1 MTENVLQNGME
12 PFQNPDCVPL
22 EDLILTI
29 KTGGIPDLV
38 PALDE
43 KWVEERY
50 FLHYEV
56 PNIYDSN
63 GTEILGA
70 KEHWIEIMGYMI
82 DDLKWV
88 LTIPFYRFWSNVVF
102 NSSILDALVSFLQ
115 EAPPYYALES
125 FPNDSEMQNTLETL
139 RHYVLLIFARLVTN
153 KESPTEYMMVPYL
166 GKVLYD
172 HFIFTVPIIYDLCQ
186 LYGRENEKT
195 VSKILNSLFT
205 IQPLYNVDIE
215 KSVPYLV
222 EALGNVERKFQERPS
237 YLLDEAVPLLNEPPI
252 EITKI
257 TLFSLEDMILYV
269 LDISSTITIFLKNYP
284 LAIKKYRNDN
294 FINEIVSIY
303 ENTIPKMYKKL
314 NELAYNEE
322 NLTKFIELRHR
333 LDVTRIEL
341 LHLYRTLVHEPVE
354 NIHQKL
360 DTLTEDEIKDR
371 VDDYLNL
378 LSNAISEKE
387 FITDYHQF
395 YPVGLDLE
403 ELSKICP
410 ELDTIKR
417 NYILQ
422 AVYAAIGDSQISFI
436 LSSNNKKESIAGP
449 SNVEINQP
457 STSKNI
463 FAENVTLKPVR
474 RSSIEIASLIS
485 EVKDIL
491 NDLGEGFIQMC
502 LKHYNYDT
510 AAVINA
516 VLEQTLPSHLSE
528 LDFFLP
534 YIPPDTEE
542 EPAPEVVNHDIISE
556 RLNVFDN
563 DEFDIMNRDD
573 IDMSRIHKGKRKDKY
588 RNMNELLNDKSE
600 IRKVSDIY
608 RKYSLVVDNYDDEY
622 DDTYDSHD
630 VRGTTQDDIAES
642 RAFTTPRVLLAKE
655 KNITESE
662 DENESDSENENN
674 SNGVNN
680 KDNFVQNP
688 AELRAKAEQRRQA
701 GRGKRPSNDVVG
713 KPKGQGQD
721 KEVTINRDK
730 KNAHKATRANHNRR
744 AGAQWKQRHGMI
756 HS

>member
-29 KTGGIPDLV
+29 KTGGIPDLI

-43 KWVEERY
+43 RWVEERY

-102 NSSILDALVSFLQ
+102 NSSILDALISFLQ
-115 EAPPYYALES
+115 DAPPYYALES
-125 FPNDSEMQNTLETL
+125 FPNDSEMQNILETL
-139 RHYVLLIFARLVTN
+139 RHYVLLIFTRLVTN
-153 KESPTEYMMVPYL
+153 KESPNEYMTVPYL

-186 LYGRENEKT
+186 LYGRDNEKT

-205 IQPLYNVDIE
+205 IQPLYNDDV
-215 KSVPYLV
+215 KRSVPYLI
-222 EALGNVERKFQERPS
+222 EALGNVKRQFQERPVYS
-237 YLLDEAVPLLNEPPI
+237 MDEAVPLLNEPI

-269 LDISSTITIFLKNYP
+269 LDISSTITIFLKNHP
-284 LAIKKYRNDN
+284 LAVKQYRNDN

-303 ENTIPKMYKKL
+303 ENIIPEMYKKL

-341 LHLYRTLVHEPVE
+341 LHLYRTIVHEPVE

-360 DTLTEDEIKDR
+360 DILTEDEIKDR
-371 VDDYLNL
+371 VEDYLNL
-378 LSNAISEKE
+378 LSNAITEKE

-395 YPVGLDLE
+395 YPVGSDLE

-422 AVYAAIGDSQISFI
+422 AVYAAIGDSQISFV
-436 LSSNNKKESIAGP
+436 LSSNNKKEPVAGP

-457 STSKNI
+457 STSKNV
-463 FAENVTLKPVR
+463 FEENVIPKPTR

-491 NDLGEGFIQMC
+491 NDLGEGFIQIC

-516 VLEQTLPSHLSE
+516 VLEKTLPSQLSE

-542 EPAPEVVNHDIISE
+542 EQPAPVVNHEIISE
-556 RLNVFDN
+556 RFNIFDN

-600 IRKVSDIY
+600 VRKVSDIY
-608 RKYSLVVDNYDDEY
+608 SKYSLVVDNYDDEY

-630 VRGTTQDDIAES
+630 VRGTTQDDIAEA

-655 KNITESE
+655 KNITES
-662 DENESDSENENN
+662 DENESESDNENN

-688 AELRAKAEQRRQA
+688 ADLRAKAEQQRQMRR
-701 GRGKRPSNDVVG
+701 GRGKKSPNDVVG
-713 KPKGQGQD
+713 KPKGQGQE
-721 KEVTINRDK
+721 KQVTINRDK
-730 KNAHKATRANHNRR
+730 KNAHKATQANHNRR

>member
-12 PFQNPDCVPL
+12 PFQNPDHIPL
-22 EDLILTI
+22 EDLILVV
-29 KTGGIPDLV
+29 KTGGIPDYV

-43 KWVEERY
+43 KWVEQRY

-56 PNIYDSN
+56 PNMYDNN
-63 GTEILGA
+63 GTEIMGA

-88 LTIPFYRFWSNVVF
+88 LTLPFYRFWSNIVF
-102 NSSILDALVSFLQ
+102 NTSILDALVSFLQ
-115 EAPPYYALES
+115 DAPPFYALEN
-125 FPNDSEMQNTLETL
+125 FPNDLEMQNIIETL
-139 RHYVLLIFARLVTN
+139 RHHVLLIFTRLVTN
-153 KESPTEYMMVPYL
+153 KESSTEYMTIQFL
-166 GKVLYD
+166 GKLLYD
-172 HFIFTVPIIYDLCQ
+172 NFIFTVPIIYDLCQ

-195 VSKILNSLFT
+195 IAKILDSLFT
-205 IQPLYNVDIE
+205 IQPLYNDDVE

-222 EALGNVERKFQERPS
+222 KALNNVETGFRDRPTCS
-237 YLLDEAVPLLNEPPI
+237 SDEAVPLLIVPI

-284 LAIKKYRNDN
+284 PAVKKYRNEDFMN
-294 FINEIVSIY
+294 KIVSIY
-303 ENTIPKMYKKL
+303 ENTIPEMYKKL

-322 NLTKFIELRHR
+322 HLEKFIELRHR

-341 LHLYRTLVHEPVE
+341 LHLYRTIVHEPVE

-360 DTLTEDEIKDR
+360 DTFTEEEIKER

-395 YPVGLDLE
+395 YPVGSDLE

-422 AVYAAIGDSQISFI
+422 AVYAAIGDSQISVI
-436 LSSNNKKESIAGP
+436 VSSNNRKEAVAGP
-449 SNVEINQP
+449 SNVGTNQQP
-457 STSKNI
+457 STSKNVRV
-463 FAENVTLKPVR
+463 ENVIQKPVR
-474 RSSIEIASLIS
+474 RSSVEIASLIS

-491 NDLGEGFIQMC
+491 SHLGEGFIQMC
-502 LKHYNYDT
+502 LKHYDYNT
-510 AAVINA
+510 ADVINA
-516 VLEQTLPSHLSE
+516 VLEYTLPSHLSE
-528 LDFFLP
+528 LDFSLP
-534 YIPPDTEE
+534 YIPPEPEE
-542 EPAPEVVNHDIISE
+542 TPKAIVDHDIPIE
-556 RLNVFDN
+556 RFNVFDN
-563 DEFDIMNRDD
+563 DEFDIMTRDD
-573 IDMSRIHKGKRKDKY
+573 IDMSRVHKGKRKDKY
-588 RNMNELLNDKSE
+588 KDINELLNDKSE
-600 IRKVSDIY
+600 VKKVANIY
-608 RKYSLVVDNYDDEY
+608 NKYSLVMDDYDDEY

-630 VRGTTQDDIAES
+630 VRGTTQDDVPDS
-642 RAFTTPRVLLAKE
+642 RAFTTPRVLLAKG

-662 DENESDSENENN
+662 EENESDSDNENI
-674 SNGVNN
+674 SNEVNG

-688 AELRAKAEQRRQA
+688 ADLRAKAEQRRQA
-701 GRGKRPSNDVVG
+701 ARGKKSSYDVVG
-713 KPKGQGQD
+713 KPKGQGQEKD
-721 KEVTINRDK
+721 VTTNRDK
-730 KNAHKATRANHNRR
+730 KNTHKATRANHNRR

-756 HS
+756 PS